1 MSSIF
6 DAFASV
12 AGQEELGLENQ
23 PAEVIAP
30 EEVAE
35 VVADKV
41 IAENQEQLNEIA
53 ESVEKLAEAVEDSQ
67 ETIEEIQDTVEG
79 LESLLN
85 GNFNPVAASKSYARL
100 QKLVAKI
107 GGDIGSERH
116 GTEALTD
123 ADTAQMLMRDGME
136 AATKEGE
143 GWFSRAGTFLKAL
156 FQKIAAFVVGLFN
169 SAAGYKRKVEI
180 LRSAIRSGSVKNKI
194 KVGDWNRYIDAKNFK
209 ASSAKA
215 VVDYAQIGS
224 CMNKLSDVISQAD
237 KYASN
242 LGEFTKVYG
251 GLTASLKKT
260 QFGSGNSVSKG
271 GTDRAIINVLGMRV
285 VVQFMSPAAIKEV
298 KDIAKACR
306 AVRTSMVANPDSKIE
321 TSGEVD
327 VSVTAAELESVLG
340 DCLEGVKIMET
351 LKANKGF
358 NTAGADKLIAH
369 LRAEM
374 TKDDDKA
381 KAKEVFNNIT
391 AIAAMSNRL
400 LNDQSTMVS
409 KAIKA
414 SLSFVSACVG
424 KKEAAK

>member
-1 MSSIF
+1 MSIF

-12 AGQEELGLENQ
+12 AGQEELGLGDGVPQ
-23 PAEVIAP
+23 EVVAP

-35 VVADKV
+35 MVADKV
-41 IAENQEQLNEIA
+41 IAENQDQLNEIS
-53 ESVEKLAEAVEDSQ
+53 ESVEKLVDAVEESQ
-67 ETIEEIQDTVEG
+67 ETMEEIQDTVEG

-85 GNFNPVAASKSYARL
+85 GNFNPVAASKSYTRL
-100 QKLVAKI
+100 QNLVAKI

-123 ADTAQMLMRDGME
+123 ASTAQMLMRDGIE
-136 AATKEGE
+136 AAGKEGE

-156 FQKIAAFVVGLFN
+156 FQKIAAFVVGIFN
-169 SAAGYKRKVEI
+169 AAAGYKRKIEI
-180 LRSAIRSGSVKNKI
+180 QRAALKSGTVKNKI
-194 KVGDWNRYIDAKNFK
+194 KVGDWNRYIDAKNYK

-215 VVDYAQIGS
+215 AVDYAQIAENIG
-224 CMNKLSDVISQAD
+224 KLSSIIAQSDVHGAD
-237 KYASN
+237 
-242 LGEFTKVYG
+242 LGSFTKAYQAM
-251 GLTASLKKT
+251 TAGLKKT
-260 QFGSGNSVSKG
+260 QFGSGNAVSKG
-271 GTDRAIINVLGMRV
+271 GSERAIINVLGMRV
-285 VVQFMSPAAIKEV
+285 VVQFMSLGSIKEV

-306 AVRTSMVANPDSKIE
+306 AVRTSMVANPDSKVE

-327 VSVTAAELESVLG
+327 ISVTAAELESVLNECG
-340 DCLEGVKIMET
+340 QGVKVMET
-351 LKANKGF
+351 LKSNKGF
-358 NTAGADKLIAH
+358 NTAAADRVIAH